1 MNRSSQILTAT
12 AVAAATALASCGGGG
27 ESSSDTGTLRLA
39 LTDAPACGFD
49 RVDVTVEKVR
59 VHKSGSADEADAGWS
74 EVVLQ
79 PAKRVDLLT
88 LTNGVLAELGQTPLA
103 AGKYTQMRL
112 VLAPNSAAN
121 PLANSVTP
129 TGGVET
135 AVSTP
140 SGAQSGLKLNV
151 DIDVEAGKVAD
162 FALDFDTCRSFVR
175 LGNSRYLLKPV
186 ISVIARLADVARVT
200 GQVAL
205 PLATTATNVSLQLN
219 GEPVRSTPPDSTGK
233 FVLYPVPVGVYDL
246 VVTAPGR
253 ATATITGVPVTAA
266 SSTTVNLASAPIDP
280 PASPMR
286 SASGTISTTGISPID
301 AVAGVM
307 KQYVG
312 GPVVLV
318 ARGPVNG
325 TTGAFSYSLPA
336 SAPVRMAFA
345 ASAPALAF
353 TTDSGMP
360 TGKYTLV
367 GKAGTTIKT
376 LDFDVTAADFVA
388 PMWVFP

>member
-1 MNRSSQILTAT
+1 MTRSSYVLTST
-12 AVAAATALASCGGGG
+12 ALAAATAIAACGGGS
-27 ESSSDTGTLRLA
+27 ESASDAGTLRLA

-59 VHKSGSADEADAGWS
+59 VHKSGSASDAGGGWS
-74 EVVLQ
+74 EIVLQ
-79 PAKRVDLLT
+79 PPKRVDLLS
-88 LTNGVLAELGQTPLA
+88 LTNGALAELGQTPLP
-103 AGKYTQMRL
+103 AGKYTQMRF
-112 VLAPNSAAN
+112 VLSPNNGAN

-129 TGGVET
+129 TGGTET

-140 SGAQSGLKLNV
+140 SGAQSGLKMNV
-151 DIDVEAGKVAD
+151 DIQVEADKVAD

-175 LGNSRYLLKPV
+175 LGNGGYLLKPIIAV
-186 ISVIARLADVARVT
+186 IPRISDVARVT

-205 PLATTATNVSLQLN
+205 TMATTATSVSLQLN

-253 ATATITGVPVTAA
+253 AIATITGVPVSATG
-266 SSTTVNLASAPIDP
+266 STTVNLASAPIDP

-286 SASGTISTTGISPID
+286 SASGTVSTGVSPID
-301 AVAGVM
+301 AVVGVT

-312 GPVVLV
+312 GPVVSV
-318 ARGPVNG
+318 ARGPAHG
-325 TTGAFSYSLPA
+325 TTGAYSFSVPA

-345 ASAPALAF
+345 ASAPSLVLTA
-353 TTDSGMP
+353 DSGMP
-360 TGKYTLV
+360 SGRYTLV
-367 GKAGTTIKT
+367 GQAGVTIKT
-376 LDFDVTAADFVA
+376 LEFDVSTVDFVA
-388 PMWVFP
+388 PSWTFP

>member
-1 MNRSSQILTAT
+1 MTRSTQILK
-12 AVAAATALASCGGGG
+12 ATALAASTALAACGGGS
-27 ESSSDTGTLRLA
+27 ESTSGTGTLRLA

-59 VHKSGSADEADAGWS
+59 VHKSSSANEGDDGWS

-79 PAKRVDLLT
+79 PAKRVDLLS
-88 LTNGVLAELGQTPLA
+88 LTNGALAELGQTPLP
-103 AGKYTQMRL
+103 AGKYTQMRF
-112 VLAPNSAAN
+112 VLSPNNAAN

-129 TGGVET
+129 TGGNET

-140 SGAQSGLKLNV
+140 SGAQSGLKMNV
-151 DIDVEAGKVAD
+151 DIEVEANKVAD

-175 LGNSRYLLKPV
+175 LGNSGYLLKPV
-186 ISVIARLADVARVT
+186 IAVIPRISDGASVT

-205 PLATTATNVSLQLN
+205 PIATTVTSVSLQLN

-253 ATATITGVPVTAA
+253 ATATITGVPVTATG
-266 SSTTVNLASAPIDP
+266 STTVNLASAPIDP
-280 PASPMR
+280 PASAMR
-286 SASGTISTTGISPID
+286 SASGIISTGASPID
-301 AVAGVM
+301 AVAGVT

-312 GPVVLV
+312 GPVVSV
-318 ARGPVNG
+318 AGGPVNG
-325 TTGAFSYSLPA
+325 TTGAFSFSLPA
-336 SAPVRMAFA
+336 SAPVRTAFA
-345 ASAPALAF
+345 ASAPSLAF
-353 TTDSGMP
+353 TVDSGMP

-367 GKAGTTIKT
+367 GKAGVTVKT
-376 LDFDVTAADFVA
+376 LEFDVSLVDFVA
-388 PMWVFP
+388 PTWTFP

>member
-1 MNRSSQILTAT
+1 MNRSTQILTAT
-12 AVAAATALASCGGGG
+12 ALSVSTVLVACGGGG
-27 ESSSDTGTLRLA
+27 ESSDGSGTLRLA

-49 RVDVTVEKVR
+49 RVDVTVQKVR
-59 VHKSGSADEADAGWS
+59 VHKSGSASEGDDGWS

-79 PAKRVDLLT
+79 PPKRVDLLS
-88 LTNGVLAELGQTPLA
+88 LTNGALAELGQTSLP
-103 AGKYTQMRL
+103 AGKYNQMRF
-112 VLAPNSAAN
+112 VLKPNDAAN

-129 TGGVET
+129 TGGSET

-140 SGAQSGLKLNV
+140 SGAQSGLKMNV
-151 DIDVEAGKVAD
+151 GIEVEANTVAD
-162 FALDFDTCRSFVR
+162 FALDFDTCRSVIR
-175 LGNSRYLLKPV
+175 LGNSGYLLKPV
-186 ISVIARLADVARVT
+186 IAVIPRLAQVAQVT

-219 GEPVRSTPPDSTGK
+219 GQPVRSTPPDSTGK
-233 FVLYPVPVGVYDL
+233 FLLYPVPVGVYDL

-253 ATATITGVPVTAA
+253 AIATITGVPVTAT

-286 SASGTISTTGISPID
+286 SASGTISTGASPVD
-301 AVAGVM
+301 ATAGVT

-325 TTGAFSYSLPA
+325 MTGAFSYALPA
-336 SAPVRMAFA
+336 SAPVRTTFA
-345 ASAPALAF
+345 ASAPSITF
-353 TTDSGMP
+353 TADSGLP

-367 GKAGTTIKT
+367 GQAGATIKT
-376 LDFDVTAADFVA
+376 LDFDVSMSDFVA
-388 PMWVFP
+388 PTWIFP

>member
-1 MNRSSQILTAT
+1 MPRSTHILK
-12 AVAAATALASCGGGG
+12 ATALAASTALFACGGGS
-27 ESSSDTGTLRLA
+27 ESTSGTGTLRLA

-59 VHKSGSADEADAGWS
+59 VHKSSTANEGDDGWS

-79 PAKRVDLLT
+79 PAKKVDLLS
-88 LTNGVLAELGQTPLA
+88 LTNGALAELGQTPLP
-103 AGKYTQMRL
+103 AGRYTQMRF
-112 VLAPNSAAN
+112 VLSPNNAAN

-129 TGGVET
+129 TGGNET

-140 SGAQSGLKLNV
+140 SGAQSGLKMNI
-151 DIDVEAGKVAD
+151 DIEVEANKVAD

-175 LGNSRYLLKPV
+175 LGNSGYLLKPV
-186 ISVIARLADVARVT
+186 IAVIPRISDGASVT

-205 PLATTATNVSLQLN
+205 PIATTGTSVSLQLN

-233 FVLYPVPVGVYDL
+233 FVLYPVAVGVYDL

-253 ATATITGVPVTAA
+253 ATATITGVPVTAT

-280 PASPMR
+280 PASAMR
-286 SASGTISTTGISPID
+286 SASGIISTGASPID
-301 AVAGVM
+301 AAVGVT

-312 GPVVLV
+312 GPVVSV
-318 ARGPVNG
+318 AGSPVNG
-325 TTGAFSYSLPA
+325 TTGAFSFSLPA
-336 SAPVRMAFA
+336 SAPVRTAFA
-345 ASAPALAF
+345 ASAPSLAF
-353 TTDSGMP
+353 TVDGGTP

-367 GKAGTTIKT
+367 GKAGAAVKT
-376 LDFDVTAADFVA
+376 LEFDLTLVDFVA
-388 PMWVFP
+388 PTWTFP